1 MATEPTRDRQQGSN
15 PSGMGAENMG
25 ETGHAVSSGSAQQS
39 AGLQS
44 GGQQS
49 GGTQQGSAQ
58 QGRAQQGSV
67 RYGGQQESRQASSGT
82 QMGTLLRP
90 NSALSLWNR
99 NPFAVMQRMTEEMDR
114 LFGSFLRSS
123 PFAPGRERAA
133 GPALWSPQID
143 VMEQNNELVVC
154 IDLPGVRKEDVRVE
168 VSDGMLNIEGQRS
181 EETQSERQGYRRTE
195 RSYGAFSRAIPL
207 PEGIDAGNAKA
218 TMKDGVLRI
227 AFTTPPRQQGRQLE
241 IQ

>member
-25 ETGHAVSSGSAQQS
+25 ETGRNVSAGSSGAQQS
-39 AGLQS
+39 AGMQS
-44 GGQQS
+44 GAQQ
-49 GGTQQGSAQ
+49 GAGTQQGSA
-58 QGRAQQGSV
+58 
-67 RYGGQQESRQASSGT
+67 RYGGQQEARQGPSGS
-82 QMGTLLRP
+82 QMGSLMRP
-90 NSALSLWNR
+90 GSALSLWNR
-99 NPFAVMQRMTEEMDR
+99 NPFAVMQQMTEEMDR
-114 LFGSFLRSS
+114 LFGSFLRAS
-123 PFAPGRERAA
+123 PFAPGRERST
-133 GPALWSPQID
+133 GPALWSPQVD

-168 VSDGMLNIEGQRS
+168 VSDGMLSIEGQRS

-218 TMKDGVLRI
+218 NMKDGVLRI
-227 AFTTPPRQQGRQLE
+227 AFPMPPRQQGRQLE